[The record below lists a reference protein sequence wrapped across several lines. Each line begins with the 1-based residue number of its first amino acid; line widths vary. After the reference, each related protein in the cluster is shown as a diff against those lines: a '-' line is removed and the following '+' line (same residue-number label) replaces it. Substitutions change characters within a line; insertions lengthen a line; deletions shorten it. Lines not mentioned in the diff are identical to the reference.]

1 MDVQEF
7 REMGHRTVDMLAD
20 YLSTVEEKPLFPK
33 VAPRELAELFREE
46 LPQGPTPSPALLDE
60 LETKLLPF
68 STHVNHP
75 GYFGLMTPTPTTM
88 GILGD
93 FIASTLN
100 QNLGTY
106 TIGPAAIAV
115 ERQTVRWL
123 TELVG
128 YGEGAG
134 GNLTSGGMM
143 ANLIGLK
150 LGRDWA
156 SGDTV
161 QHEGV
166 HSRGAAYASEERHV
180 SVDKA
185 IDVLGLGREG
195 LRVLPTDDDF
205 RVRLDSLEV
214 AIAEDKARGIQ
225 PMCLIGIAGTTN
237 TGSVDPLPEL
247 RAIANRERM
256 WMHVDA
262 AYGGGVL
269 LSKKRAG
276 LLRGLETA
284 DSVTM
289 DPHKWFYAPID
300 AGAVLVKD
308 EARLT
313 SSFGMMPSYLTDEM
327 DTDGE
332 RYQYYVHG
340 LEQSRRFRSL
350 KVWLGFKR
358 YGAEQI
364 GQWID
369 ANIEQTEHLY
379 ELGQVSPEFESLIK
393 PLMSGICLR
402 YDPGG
407 VDEETL
413 AAVHRTVARRA
424 EAEGRFWF
432 STTVLKG
439 RSAFRIN
446 PINIRTQR
454 KAHGRA
460 VRAPA
465 ARVRSSPGGAGQGW
479 LTATCRS

>member
-1 MDVQEF
+1 
-7 REMGHRTVDMLAD
+7 MGHRTVDMLAD
-20 YLSTVEEKPLFPK
+20 YLSTVEEKPLFPR
-33 VAPRELAELFREE
+33 VEPRELAELFREE
-46 LPQGPTPSPALLDE
+46 LPREPTPSAALLE
-60 LETKLLPF
+60 EVETKLLPF

-106 TIGPAAIAV
+106 TIGPAAVAV

-123 TELVG
+123 TDLVG

-161 QHEGV
+161 QHQGL
-166 HSRGAAYASEERHV
+166 HKRGAAYASEERHV

-195 LRVLPTDDDF
+195 LRILPTDDQF
-205 RVRLDSLEV
+205 RVRLESLEG
-214 AIAEDKARGIQ
+214 AIAEDKARGIV

-247 RAIANRERM
+247 RAIADRERM
-256 WMHVDA
+256 WLHVDA

-269 LSKKRAG
+269 LSKKRKG

-284 DSVTM
+284 DSVTL
-289 DPHKWFYAPID
+289 DPHKWFYAPLD
-300 AGAVLVKD
+300 AGAILVRD

-358 YGAEQI
+358 YGTDQI

-379 ELGQVSPEFESLIK
+379 ELGQGSPDFHALIR

-413 AAVHRTVARRA
+413 ATVHRTVARRA
-424 EAEGRFWF
+424 EAGGRFWF

-446 PINIRTQR
+446 PINIHTRKGHMDELFALLQR
-454 KAHGRA
+454 ECARA
-460 VRAPA
+460 LAE
-465 ARVRSSPGGAGQGW
+465 QGES
-479 LTATCRS
+479 R

>member
-1 MDVQEF
+1 MDNSEF
-7 REMGHRTVDMLAD
+7 RKLGHRTVDMLAD
-20 YLSTVEEKPLFPK
+20 YLATVEEKPLFPN
-33 VAPRELAELFREE
+33 VTPRELAEIYREP
-46 LPQGPTPSPALLDE
+46 LPREPMPSTELLDE
-60 LETKLLPF
+60 IERNLLPY

-123 TELVG
+123 TDLVG
-128 YGEGAG
+128 YGPLSG
-134 GNLTSGGMM
+134 GNLTSGGMV

-156 SGDTV
+156 SEDRA
-161 QHEGV
+161 QHQGV
-166 HSRGAAYASEERHV
+166 RGRWAAYASEERHV

-195 LRVLPTDDDF
+195 LRILPTDDQF
-205 RVRLDSLEV
+205 QLRLDALET
-214 AIAEDKARGIQ
+214 AIAEDKAQGIQ

-237 TGSVDPLPEL
+237 TGSVDPLVEL
-247 RAIANRERM
+247 RRIADRERM
-256 WMHVDA
+256 WLHVDA

-269 LSKKRAG
+269 LSERRAG
-276 LLRGLETA
+276 ILKGLEAA
-284 DSVTM
+284 DSVTL
-289 DPHKWFYAPID
+289 DPHKWFYAPLD
-300 AGAVLVKD
+300 AGAVLVRD
-308 EARLT
+308 ETRLT
-313 SSFGMMPSYLTDEM
+313 SSFGMKPSYLTDEM
-327 DTDGE
+327 DTGGE

-358 YGAEQI
+358 YGTSQI
-364 GQWID
+364 GDWID

-379 ELGQVSPEFESLIK
+379 DLCERSADFRALMK
-393 PLMSGICLR
+393 PLMSGICVR

-407 VDEETL
+407 IDEDRL
-413 AAVHRTVARRA
+413 AAIHRTVARRA
-424 EAEGRFWF
+424 EQGGRFWF
-432 STTVLKG
+432 STTSLKG

-446 PINIRTQR
+446 PINLRTRMEHMDELFALLQR
-454 KAHGRA
+454 ECDRA
-460 VRAPA
+460 RAEN
-465 ARVRSSPGGAGQGW
+465 
-479 LTATCRS
+479 